1 MMRPRGTP
9 PTPIAASSESD
20 VVDIAGISETSRSPR
35 RMIDPLPNL
44 FSILSSAA
52 SMARLRSE
60 IRSSDM
66 VDISFFCSSSGP
78 DSVVS
83 QEISSVMRPRITQL
97 TREWNRVSCRQHGDF
112 RRVGVSALA
121 PQQPSLRYPF
131 TLVGLRPRDL
141 IFKTQPKNEASAY
154 SSPRNSSSPKMLT
167 TVTRQNGRPSQS
179 DQRRPT

>member
-52 SMARLRSE
+52 SMARLRSD

-66 VDISFFCSSSGP
+66 VDISFFCSSSGL

-83 QEISSVMRPRITQL
+83 QEISSRNETEDNTTPARMEQSFMYA
-97 TREWNRVSCRQHGDF
+97 TRGFPEGRSFGARASAAL
-112 RRVGVSALA
+112 SAL
-121 PQQPSLRYPF
+121 SVHF
-131 TLVGLRPRDL
+131 GG
-141 IFKTQPKNEASAY
+141 IEAARSDF
-154 SSPRNSSSPKMLT
+154 
-167 TVTRQNGRPSQS
+167 QNRSEK
-179 DQRRPT
+179 